1 VLRYLRRVAE
11 LPVEA
16 KDQGALRAV
25 VEAAVPSLADEAV
38 LYILGGDGCLHR
50 VVSAIR
56 TGAQPEDG
64 VSTNAPIP
72 RDTPHPAMVASRMG
86 ALSYV
91 ENGAAAPAVFTGD
104 APPPDHEGDQ
114 RIREVAMPIVREHD
128 VVGAFHLRMARTRSY
143 DFADL
148 DSLITVGKALS
159 LALESSRLRREARE
173 ARRAK
178 ADFLSV
184 MSHELRTPLTAV
196 VGYAD
201 LLEAGIPGPVNE
213 SQIGHLGRIKESA
226 WELLEMIDGI
236 LGYARYEGQE
246 PEVRPDLVRPQDLVD
261 DAVAV
266 YRSSIR
272 EKGLELK
279 LDIGPGLP
287 AFRTDREKA
296 SRILLQLLSNAHKF
310 TDEGEVSMTVRHTP
324 EHIQFTVQDTGAGIP
339 SRDMEH
345 IFEPFWQ
352 GQKADTRT
360 AGGTGMGLSLA
371 KRLTELLSGELIVES
386 RAGQGTTVRLSLPRE
401 GPQPSFP

>member
-1 VLRYLRRVAE
+1 
-11 LPVEA
+11 
-16 KDQGALRAV
+16 
-25 VEAAVPSLADEAV
+25 
-38 LYILGGDGCLHR
+38 
-50 VVSAIR
+50 
-56 TGAQPEDG
+56 
-64 VSTNAPIP
+64 
-72 RDTPHPAMVASRMG
+72 
-86 ALSYV
+86 
-91 ENGAAAPAVFTGD
+91 
-104 APPPDHEGDQ
+104 
-114 RIREVAMPIVREHD
+114 
-128 VVGAFHLRMARTRSY
+128 
-143 DFADL
+143 
-148 DSLITVGKALS
+148 
-159 LALESSRLRREARE
+159 
-173 ARRAK
+173 
-178 ADFLSV
+178 V

-246 PEVRPDLVRPQDLVD
+246 PEVRVDLVRPRELVD

-272 EKGLELK
+272 EKGLDLKVELGK
-279 LDIGPGLP
+279 DLP
-287 AFRTDREKA
+287 VFRTDREKA

-310 TDEGEVSMTVRHTP
+310 TEEGEVRMIVRHTP
-324 EHIQFTVQDTGAGIP
+324 ETIQFTVQDTGAGIP
-339 SRDMEH
+339 QRDMEH

-352 GQKADTRT
+352 GQKVDTRT

-386 RAGQGTTVRLSLPRE
+386 RPGEGTTVRLTLPRE

>member
-11 LPVEA
+11 LPVEP
-16 KDQGALRAV
+16 KDQGALSAV
-25 VEAAVPSLADEAV
+25 VEAAVPTLADEAV
-38 LYILGGDGCLHR
+38 LYILAADGCLHR
-50 VVSAIR
+50 VVAAVR
-56 TGAQPEDG
+56 PGPAAEDRP
-64 VSTNAPIP
+64 APYSPIS
-72 RDTPHPAMVASRMG
+72 RESSHPAMVAARMG
-86 ALSYV
+86 ALAYV
-91 ENGAAAPAVFTGD
+91 EDDREQPSVYAGEGD
-104 APPPDHEGDQ
+104 AAGDEDGPEV
-114 RIREVAMPIVREHD
+114 REVAVPIVRERE
-128 VVGAFHLRMARTRSY
+128 VVGALHLRMTRARHY
-143 DFADL
+143 LVGDL
-148 DSLITVGKALS
+148 DPLVTVGKALS

-213 SQIGHLGRIKESA
+213 SQVGHLSRIKESA

-246 PEVRPDLVRPQDLVD
+246 PELNVTLVRPHDLVD
-261 DAVAV
+261 DAIAV
-266 YRSSIR
+266 YRGSIR
-272 EKGLELK
+272 EKGLDLEVDMPRDL
-279 LDIGPGLP
+279 
-287 AFRTDREKA
+287 AEFRTDREKA

-310 TDEGEVSMTVRHTP
+310 TEEGEVRINVRDTP
-324 EHIQFTVQDTGAGIP
+324 EQVQFSVQDTGAGIP
-339 SRDMEH
+339 ARDMEH

-371 KRLTELLSGELIVES
+371 KRLTELISGELIVES
-386 RAGQGTTVRLSLPRE
+386 RPGKGTTVRLSLPRQ

>member
-11 LPVEA
+11 LPVEP
-16 KDQGALRAV
+16 KDQGSLSAV
-25 VEAAVPSLADEAV
+25 VEAAVPTLGDEAV
-38 LYILGGDGCLHR
+38 LYILAADGCLHR
-50 VVSAIR
+50 VVSAAR
-56 TGAQPEDG
+56 PGPAAEDRSG
-64 VSTNAPIP
+64 PHPPIA
-72 RDTPHPAMVASRMG
+72 RDSAHPAMVAARMG
-86 ALSYV
+86 TLAYLEEGNDQPALY
-91 ENGAAAPAVFTGD
+91 TGD
-104 APPPDHEGDQ
+104 AHAAQPDHAPNV
-114 RIREVAMPIVREHD
+114 IEVGVPIVRERD
-128 VVGAFHLRMARTRSY
+128 VVGAFHLRMTRARRY
-143 DFADL
+143 DVADL
-148 DSLITVGKALS
+148 DPLMTVGKALS

-213 SQIGHLGRIKESA
+213 SQVGHLGRIKESA

-246 PEVRPDLVRPQDLVD
+246 PELRVALARPQDLVE
-261 DAVAV
+261 DAIAV
-266 YRSSIR
+266 YRSSIH
-272 EKGLELK
+272 EKGLELE
-279 LDIGPGLP
+279 LDLP
-287 AFRTDREKA
+287 ADLPDFRTDRDKA

-310 TDEGEVSMTVRHTP
+310 TEEGAVRITARATP
-324 EHIQFTVQDTGAGIP
+324 QHIQFTVQDTGAGIP
-339 SRDMEH
+339 ARDMEH

-371 KRLTELLSGELIVES
+371 KRLTELLSGELMVES
-386 RAGQGTTVRLSLPRE
+386 RPGKGTTVRLSLPRE

>member
-11 LPVEA
+11 LPVET

-25 VEAAVPSLADEAV
+25 VEAAVPSLADEAT
-38 LYILGGDGCLHR
+38 LYILAGDGCLHR
-50 VVSAIR
+50 MVSAAR
-56 TGAQPEDG
+56 PGVLPDEG
-64 VSTNAPIP
+64 VSSNSPIS
-72 RDTPHPAMVASRMG
+72 RESSHPAMVAARMG
-86 ALSYV
+86 SLAYL
-91 ENGAAAPAVFTGD
+91 EGEATEPAVFAGD
-104 APPPDHEGDQ
+104 APPAGDEGPQ
-114 RIREVAMPIVREHD
+114 IRQVAMPILRERD
-128 VVGAFHLRMARTRSY
+128 VVGAFFMRMARTRRY
-143 DFADL
+143 DVADL
-148 DSLITVGKALS
+148 DSLITVGRSLS

-246 PEVRPDLVRPQDLVD
+246 PEVKVDMVRPQDLVD
-261 DAVAV
+261 DAIAV
-266 YRSSIR
+266 FRSSIR

-279 LDIGPGLP
+279 VDMGQGLP
-287 AFRTDREKA
+287 SFRTDREKA
-296 SRILLQLLSNAHKF
+296 SRILLQILSNAHKF
-310 TDEGEVSMTVRHTP
+310 TDEGEVRMTVRHTP
-324 EHIQFTVQDTGAGIP
+324 EHIDFTVQDTGAGIP
-339 SRDMEH
+339 PRDMEH

-371 KRLTELLSGELIVES
+371 KRLTELLCGELVLES